1 MKRREFLGTSTKV
14 LCACLAGSG
23 IGFLQSCSNNVAT
36 SPDID
41 GESEELIIDLLS
53 DGFTALLEQ
62 GGSVVTDGNII
73 DSQGLLLYRIENEVR
88 AFRNNCTHSGWDLR
102 PFVNGVSVCF
112 SGHGGRF
119 DTNGKAIASPASGTL
134 RQYDTLLDGNLLT
147 IFS

>member
-1 MKRREFLGTSTKV
+1 MKRREFLETSTKV
-14 LCACLAGSG
+14 LCACVAGSG
-23 IGFLQSCSNNVAT
+23 IGLLQSCSNNVAT
-36 SPDID
+36 SP
-41 GESEELIIDLLS
+41 GSNEESEELIIDLLS

-73 DSQGLLLYRIENEVR
+73 DSQGLLLYRTGNEVR
-88 AFRNNCTHSGWDLR
+88 AFRNNCTHSGWDLL

-134 RQYDTLLDGNLLT
+134 RQYDTVLDGNSLT
-147 IFS
+147 IYS

>member
-1 MKRREFLGTSTKV
+1 MKRREFLETSTKV
-14 LCACLAGSG
+14 LCACVAGSG
-23 IGFLQSCSNNVAT
+23 IGLLQSCSNNVAT
-36 SPDID
+36 SPDQD

-73 DSQGLLLYRIENEVR
+73 DSQGLLLYRSGNEVR

-102 PFVNGVSVCF
+102 PFVNGVSVCV

-119 DTNGKAIASPASGTL
+119 NTNGTAISSPASGTL
-134 RQYDTLLDGNLLT
+134 RQYDTILDGNSLT
-147 IFS
+147 IHS

>member
-1 MKRREFLGTSTKV
+1 MKRRDFLETSTKII
-14 LCACLAGSG
+14 CACAASSGLA
-23 IGFLQSCSNNVAT
+23 LVQSCTNNVAT
-36 SPDID
+36 SPDPSED
-41 GESEELIIDLLS
+41 QEELIIDLLN
-53 DGFTALLEQ
+53 DDFTALLEE

-73 DSQGLLLYRIENEVR
+73 DSQGLLLYRTGNEVR
-88 AFRNNCTHSGWDLR
+88 AFRNNCTHSGWDLL

-134 RQYDTLLDGNLLT
+134 RQYETFLDGNSLT

>member
-1 MKRREFLGTSTKV
+1 MKRRDFLETSTKII
-14 LCACLAGSG
+14 CACAASSG
-23 IGFLQSCSNNVAT
+23 LTLVQSCTKNVAT
-36 SPDID
+36 SSDPN
-41 GESEELIIDLLS
+41 GESEELIIDLLT

-73 DSQGLLLYRIENEVR
+73 DSQGLLLYRTGDEVK

-102 PFVNGVSVCF
+102 PFVNGVSICV

-134 RQYDTLLDGNLLT
+134 RQYDTLLDGNSLT

>member
-1 MKRREFLGTSTKV
+1 MKRRDFLETSTKII
-14 LCACLAGSG
+14 CACAAGSS
-23 IGFLQSCSNNVAT
+23 LALVQSCTSNVAT
-36 SPDID
+36 SPDPNE
-41 GESEELIIDLLS
+41 ESEELIIDLLT

-73 DSQGLLLYRIENEVR
+73 DSQGLLLYRTGNEVR
-88 AFRNNCTHSGWDLR
+88 AFRNNCTHSGWDLL

-134 RQYDTLLDGNLLT
+134 RQYDTVLDGNSLT
-147 IFS
+147 IYS

>member
-1 MKRREFLGTSTKV
+1 MKRRDFLETSTKII
-14 LCACLAGSG
+14 CACAASSG
-23 IGFLQSCSNNVAT
+23 IALVQSCTNNVAT
-36 SPDID
+36 SPDPNED
-41 GESEELIIDLLS
+41 QEELIIDLLN
-53 DGFTALLEQ
+53 DDFTALLEE

-73 DSQGLLLYRIENEVR
+73 DSQGLLLYRTGNEVR

-102 PFVNGVSVCF
+102 PFVNGVSVCI

-134 RQYDTLLDGNLLT
+134 RQYETLLDGNSLT

>member
-1 MKRREFLGTSTKV
+1 MKRRDFLETSTKII
-14 LCACLAGSG
+14 CACAASSG
-23 IGFLQSCSNNVAT
+23 LTLVQSCTKNVAT
-36 SPDID
+36 SPDPN
-41 GESEELIIDLLS
+41 GESEELIIDLLT

-73 DSQGLLLYRIENEVR
+73 DSQGLLLYRTGNEVK

-102 PFVNGVSVCF
+102 PFVNGVSICV

-134 RQYDTLLDGNLLT
+134 RQYDTLLDGNSLT

>member
-1 MKRREFLGTSTKV
+1 MKRRDFLETSTKII
-14 LCACLAGSG
+14 CACAASSG
-23 IGFLQSCSNNVAT
+23 LTLVQSCTKNVTT
-36 SPDID
+36 SSDPN

-53 DGFTALLEQ
+53 DGFTALLDQ

-73 DSQGLLLYRIENEVR
+73 DSQGLLLYRTGNEVK

-102 PFVNGVSVCF
+102 PFVNGVSICV

-134 RQYDTLLDGNLLT
+134 RQYDTLLDGNSLT

>member
-1 MKRREFLGTSTKV
+1 VKRRDFLETSTKII
-14 LCACLAGSG
+14 CACAASSGLA
-23 IGFLQSCSNNVAT
+23 LVQSCTSNVAT
-36 SPDID
+36 SPDPNED
-41 GESEELIIDLLS
+41 QEELIIDLLN
-53 DGFTALLEQ
+53 DDFTALLEE

-73 DSQGLLLYRIENEVR
+73 DSQGLLLYRTGNEVR

-102 PFVNGVSVCF
+102 PFIDGISMCR

-134 RQYDTLLDGNLLT
+134 RQYETFLDGNSLT